1 MKQSHAFIQ
10 QTFTGCPPCV
20 GHYFRCWGY
29 RSEQNK
35 MPALEKSL
43 KGTFLVVQ
51 QLRLHLPM
59 QRVWVQFLVRELRSH
74 VAKKPKHE
82 TEADFPGGPAVK
94 NPPASTG
101 DMGLIPGP
109 QRSHVLWN
117 N

>member
-1 MKQSHAFIQ
+1 MGQLRLQKGIIGGVKNDAAIL
-10 QTFTGCPPCV
+10 V
-20 GHYFRCWGY
+20 
-29 RSEQNK
+29 
-35 MPALEKSL
+35 PALEKSL